1 MNSQTFSGSEPW
13 NSLKCYTRTLYI
25 FEDANTTAIDVLEK
39 CSGQESFCGSIGK
52 SESLYTMHV
61 SPSVVLA
68 FEEPPSTL
76 NTLVDDVQCR
86 LSVAVRWIYPS

>member
-1 MNSQTFSGSEPW
+1 MNSRTFSGSEPW

-39 CSGQESFCGSIGK
+39 FSWQKSFCGSTGK
-52 SESLYTMHV
+52 SGSLYTMHV

-68 FEEPPSTL
+68 LEEPPSTL
-76 NTLVDDVQCR
+76 NTLVDDVQ
-86 LSVAVRWIYPS
+86 LSLIHI

>member
-1 MNSQTFSGSEPW
+1 MDYNSECIVFVLFCLLDVPT
-13 NSLKCYTRTLYI
+13 CYTRTLYI

-39 CSGQESFCGSIGK
+39 FSWQESFCGSTGK
-52 SESLYTMHV
+52 SGSLYTMHV

-76 NTLVDDVQCR
+76 NTLVDDVQCM
-86 LSVAVRWIYPS
+86 LSVAVR